1 MKYQNYIFQSLI
13 YLLATIFILLTI
25 GKDANLTDFYWTRI
39 TVFIVMTANAL
50 LGIIYYSRVLIKKKE
65 KPTIMMTIDFLAKA
79 IYIVSFIIFCTIE

>member
-50 LGIIYYSRVLIKKKE
+50 LGIIYYLRVLIKKKE
-65 KPTIMMTIDFLAKA
+65 KPTIWTTVDFLTKVV
-79 IYIVSFIIFCTIE
+79 YIVSFIIFCTIE

>member
-39 TVFIVMTANAL
+39 TVFVVMTVNAL

-65 KPTIMMTIDFLAKA
+65 KPTIMMTIDFLAKV
-79 IYIVSFIIFCTIE
+79 IYIVSFAIFCTIK

>member
-13 YLLATIFILLTI
+13 YLFATIFILLTI

-50 LGIIYYSRVLIKKKE
+50 LGIIGKSHIHC
-65 KPTIMMTIDFLAKA
+65 
-79 IYIVSFIIFCTIE
+79 IVYNILYNKVNNWKLK